1 VPLARDGY
9 CERVKRLS
17 ILCQVIGLTLL
28 IVLTPVSSR
37 AEKVSVATIAPTD
50 LVEYETEPEEVKR
63 LIEVSLALTKKKL
76 GYQFGSNSPK
86 KWGMDCSGTVQNS
99 LSGLGLGEIPRSSW
113 NFYEWVEASGKLKP
127 TPVVTATDDPVFA
140 DLKPGDLLF
149 WEGTYETG
157 ERRPAI
163 SHVMIFLGT
172 LKADG
177 EGVVFGASSGR
188 RYRGKTIH
196 GVSVFDW
203 NVPDEESKS
212 KFVGFGP
219 IPGLRKE
226 EVKPVSIEKQNPLKT
241 LLENLVKK
249 SEASPP

>member
-1 VPLARDGY
+1 M
-9 CERVKRLS
+9 KRFNKP
-17 ILCQVIGLTLL
+17 CQVAGLTLL
-28 IVLTPVSSR
+28 TVLTLVPVR
-37 AEKVSVATIAPTD
+37 AEKVAVVSIEPTD
-50 LVEYETEPEEVKR
+50 LVEYETETPEVKK

-86 KWGMDCSGTVQNS
+86 KWGMDCSGTVQCS
-99 LSGLGLGEIPRSSW
+99 LVELGLGEVPRSSW
-113 NFYEWVEASGKLKP
+113 NFYEWVEASGKLRP
-127 TPVVTATDDPVFA
+127 TPGVTTTEDPVFA
-140 DLKPGDLLF
+140 ELKPGDLLF

-157 ERRPAI
+157 DRLPAI
-163 SHVMIFLGT
+163 SHVMIYLGT
-172 LKADG
+172 LKEDG

-203 NVPDEESKS
+203 DVPDAESKS
-212 KFVGFGP
+212 RFVGFGP

-226 EVKPVSIEKQNPLKT
+226 EVKPVSLQKPNPLKT

-249 SEASPP
+249 SEASTP

>member
-1 VPLARDGY
+1 M
-9 CERVKRLS
+9 KRLS
-17 ILCQVIGLTLL
+17 IPCQVIGLTLL
-28 IVLTPVSSR
+28 TVLTPAPVR
-37 AEKVSVATIAPTD
+37 AEKVSVASIEPTD
-50 LVEYETEPEEVKR
+50 LVEYETETPEVKQ
-63 LIEVSLALTKKKL
+63 LIEFSLSLTKKKL
-76 GYQFGSNSPK
+76 GYRFGSNSPK
-86 KWGMDCSGTVQNS
+86 KKGMDCSGTVQFT
-99 LSGLGLGEIPRSSW
+99 LADLGLGEIPRSSW
-113 NFYEWVEASGKLKP
+113 NFYEWVETSGKLKP
-127 TPVVTATDDPVFA
+127 TPGVTTTEDPVFA

-157 ERRPAI
+157 DRLPAI

-172 LKADG
+172 LKEDG

-203 NVPDEESKS
+203 EVPDEESKS

-226 EVKPVSIEKQNPLKT
+226 EVKPVSLEKPNPLKT

>member
-1 VPLARDGY
+1 MV
-9 CERVKRLS
+9 
-17 ILCQVIGLTLL
+17 GLTLL
-28 IVLTPVSSR
+28 TALGTVSGR
-37 AEKVSVATIAPTD
+37 AEKVEVVSIEPTD
-50 LVEYETEPEEVKR
+50 LVEYETETAEVKK
-63 LIEVSLALTKKKL
+63 LIELSLELTKKKL
-76 GYQFGSNSPK
+76 GYEFGSNSPK
-86 KWGMDCSGTVQNS
+86 KKGMDCSGTVQNS

-127 TPVVTATDDPVFA
+127 TPGVTTTDDPVFA

-203 NVPDEESKS
+203 KVPNEKSKS

-219 IPGLRKE
+219 VPGLRKE
-226 EVKPVSIEKQNPLKT
+226 EVKPTSIEKPNPLKT

>member
-1 VPLARDGY
+1 
-9 CERVKRLS
+9 VKRFS
-17 ILCQVIGLTLL
+17 IPCQVVGLTLL
-28 IVLTPVSSR
+28 IALGTVSGR
-37 AEKVSVATIAPTD
+37 AEKVAVASIEPTD
-50 LVEYETEPEEVKR
+50 LVEYETETAEVKQ

-76 GYQFGSNSPK
+76 GYDFGSNSPK
-86 KWGMDCSGTVQNS
+86 KKGMDCSGTVQWT
-99 LSGLGLGEIPRSSW
+99 LSGLDLGEIPRSSW
-113 NFYEWVEASGKLKP
+113 NFYEWVEASGKLTP
-127 TPVVTATDDPVFA
+127 TPAVKTTEDAVFA
-140 DLKPGDLLF
+140 TLKPGDLLF

-177 EGVVFGASSGR
+177 KGVVFGASSGR
-188 RYRGKTIH
+188 RYRGKSIH

-203 NVPDEESKS
+203 TVPEEDSKS

-226 EVKPVSIEKQNPLKT
+226 QVKPASIEKPNPLKT
-241 LLENLVKK
+241 MLENLVKK
-249 SEASPP
+249 SEASQP